1 MAESQIL
8 SEVKCVE
15 KYSSDFFVKFVKQV
29 DSKEL
34 SKRNGDN
41 PFSFQ
46 QNEFIEQDNIYN
58 KVKGAIVAYVRGVSS
73 SVNGEMQTLT
83 IKTTDLKND
92 FAGLNTSIMVNECS
106 ASTAG
111 NFIRS
116 IRECK
121 ELYLSTLTKQTNL
134 FNIIDQKFY

>member
-1 MAESQIL
+1 M
-8 SEVKCVE
+8 
-15 KYSSDFFVKFVKQV
+15 
-29 DSKEL
+29 
-34 SKRNGDN
+34 
-41 PFSFQ
+41 
-46 QNEFIEQDNIYN
+46 
-58 KVKGAIVAYVRGVSS
+58 SS

-106 ASTAG
+106 VSNAG

-121 ELYLSTLTKQTNL
+121 ELYLRTIKKQTNL
-134 FNIIDQKFY
+134 FDIIEQQFYEIVKLASKRETEISGFYSQDKKNAKNPCCKKRKS